1 MELGLNATG
10 LLELTEESTFVRR
23 DRGKSVVEGI
33 KDRGLWKGDG
43 NIFKELQLLGYLRLL
58 LLVNG

>member
-33 KDRGLWKGDG
+33 KDRGLWEGD
-43 NIFKELQLLGYLRLL
+43 
-58 LLVNG
+58 